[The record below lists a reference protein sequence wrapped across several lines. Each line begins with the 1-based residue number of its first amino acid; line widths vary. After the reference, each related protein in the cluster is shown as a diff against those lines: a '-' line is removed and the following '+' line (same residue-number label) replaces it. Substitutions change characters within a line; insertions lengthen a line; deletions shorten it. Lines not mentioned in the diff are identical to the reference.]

1 MSAACGGET
10 IAPPAGIEDPSGLL
24 APVLPA
30 TAFAY
35 RVAANPLPAHFLAPA
50 PNGSVASADNSPASN
65 PITDAGAT
73 LGRVLFYDVRLSA
86 NNTVSC
92 GSCHQQAFGV
102 ADTAR
107 FSRGF
112 LGALTPRHTSGLSNA
127 RFYANGRF
135 FWDERAATLE
145 AQVLVPIQD
154 VGEMGMT
161 LDSLER
167 KLAATT
173 FYAPLFQAAFGA
185 ADVTR
190 TRVANALA
198 QFVRALV
205 TANSRYDQAFQ
216 GGPAADFAAV
226 LTPQEVQG
234 EQLFRG
240 AAGCGRCH
248 VTNAQI
254 ANGVHNSGLDLVTA
268 DSGAGRGR
276 FKVPS
281 LRNVG
286 VRGRFMHDGRFTAL
300 RQVVDHYDNGVR
312 DNPDL
317 DSLLRTPAGGPQRLQ
332 LSPGQRDAIVAY
344 LNTLT
349 DPTFLIDAKFSNP
362 FRR

>member
-1 MSAACGGET
+1 
-10 IAPPAGIEDPSGLL
+10 
-24 APVLPA
+24 
-30 TAFAY
+30 
-35 RVAANPLPAHFLAPA
+35 
-50 PNGSVASADNSPASN
+50 
-65 PITDAGAT
+65 
-73 LGRVLFYDVRLSA
+73 
-86 NNTVSC
+86 
-92 GSCHQQAFGV
+92 
-102 ADTAR
+102 
-107 FSRGF
+107 
-112 LGALTPRHTSGLSNA
+112 
-127 RFYANGRF
+127 
-135 FWDERAATLE
+135 
-145 AQVLVPIQD
+145 
-154 VGEMGMT
+154 MGMT

-185 ADVTR
+185 AEVTR
-190 TRVANALA
+190 MRVANALA